1 MKHLLICLFAALV
14 SSCTAELSDQVALD
28 PQKILIDA
36 SHDGGVWWY
45 PQGGGGVFNPDLD
58 HQGTRLAAML
68 RSKGFVVDE
77 LPRGTAID
85 AKLFSQYGKVI
96 RAGCY
101 GAYSVTELDAYR
113 SLLSRPSALLL
124 AGEYLR
130 PGSRD
135 PIAEMV
141 GLQLAGSATGNVGKY
156 ADHPITTGVVPLR
169 YIAGSVVMNLENKD
183 IVPLGWLDTSTYADL
198 NGNDIFDRGE
208 LLGGAVMG
216 VVKHPKAKIFF
227 IGDINGL
234 EQTPPPLTGNIIA
247 WMFK

>member
-1 MKHLLICLFAALV
+1 MVID
-14 SSCTAELSDQVALD
+14 TR
-28 PQKILIDA
+28 KILVDA
-36 SHDGGVWWY
+36 SHDGGVWWF

-68 RSKGFVVDE
+68 RLKGFEVDE
-77 LPRGTAID
+77 LPRGQVID
-85 AKLFSQYGKVI
+85 AKLFSKYDKVI

-101 GAYSVTELDAYR
+101 GTYSTTELDAYR
-113 SLLSRPSALLL
+113 SLLSRPSSLLL

-130 PGSRD
+130 PGMRD

-156 ADHPITTGVVPLR
+156 ADHPITTGAVPLR
-169 YIAGSVVMNLENKD
+169 YIAGSVVMNLDNKE
-183 IVPLGWLDTSTYADL
+183 IVPLGWLDMSAYADL
-198 NGNDIFDRGE
+198 NGNGIFDTGE
-208 LLGGAVMG
+208 PLGGAVMG

-227 IGDINGL
+227 IGDINGI
-234 EQTPPPLTGNIIA
+234 EQAPTPLTGNIIA